1 MHRKILNAHVFKMA
15 GKITRFFSSKS
26 DKEPQRDKE
35 PSDNLQPPAKKVC
48 SNLTA
53 SKKYDSTSRVRKF
66 LPKWEKDFPWIQFA
80 GGKMYCKY
88 CLEVNEHADKNS
100 SFYKGSDNFR
110 IGVIRAHN
118 KSKQHLRCADVYR
131 SKRNPQNPIEQGLRN
146 MESAVQGKLMKLFNT
161 AYFVA
166 KEEMPF
172 SSFKSLCE
180 LQIKNDVELGNT
192 YFNDHACKNFIESS
206 AEILKA
212 DLSEK
217 LNNASPRFFSAM
229 ADGSTDSGIIEQE
242 LLFVRYLNNGL
253 PVNRFLTVQSVK
265 HANADGIL
273 QAIDNGFNYANVIN
287 WKDGL
292 VGFGADG
299 ASVMMGRQNGVLKKI
314 KDDVPHLIEM
324 HCVAH
329 KLELAILDAFKDE
342 SILTELKDLLQ
353 GIYKHYHYSPKA
365 LRELNEL
372 AQVLELSVLKPVSLL
387 GTRWTPHL
395 HRGLKVFLH
404 NFGIIYTHFQ
414 NTAAQGNGAS
424 AVMQGRARKITTQM
438 SDFKQ
443 VLFMHFMLDALDVV
457 SHLSLVMQKD
467 AVTLAEVK
475 DSIERTRLSMQA
487 LVVRPG
493 AKLSQFLEAVG
504 DHGNHFKGV
513 ELNRQDGDI
522 AAFTRLKERV
532 IGSMV
537 AYVNTRFANVNTND
551 VIAAFDMFNTS
562 LWPDRDDE
570 LTLYG
575 EQELNTLVDHFKLL
589 LERNDFD
596 LELVDQEWQELKVCI
611 KRNHSQLRMLP
622 MWQRIFAEYSERF
635 PNILMLV
642 EIMLVLPLATA
653 CCERGFSTLKRIK
666 SDWRSRLETETLDNL
681 MRISIDGPD
690 LESYNAARA
699 LQHWWDKGERQRRPN
714 FQRQ

>member
-1 MHRKILNAHVFKMA
+1 MNAHVFKMA

-26 DKEPQRDKE
+26 DKETQRDKE

-273 QAIDNGFNYANVIN
+273 QAIDNGFNYANVMN

-404 NFGIIYTHFQ
+404 NFAIIYTHFQ

>member
-1 MHRKILNAHVFKMA
+1 MNAHVFKMA

-329 KLELAILDAFKDE
+329 KLELGILDAFKDE

-404 NFGIIYTHFQ
+404 NFAIIYTHFQ

>member
-1 MHRKILNAHVFKMA
+1 
-15 GKITRFFSSKS
+15 
-26 DKEPQRDKE
+26 
-35 PSDNLQPPAKKVC
+35 
-48 SNLTA
+48 
-53 SKKYDSTSRVRKF
+53 
-66 LPKWEKDFPWIQFA
+66 
-80 GGKMYCKY
+80 
-88 CLEVNEHADKNS
+88 
-100 SFYKGSDNFR
+100 
-110 IGVIRAHN
+110 
-118 KSKQHLRCADVYR
+118 
-131 SKRNPQNPIEQGLRN
+131 
-146 MESAVQGKLMKLFNT
+146 
-161 AYFVA
+161 
-166 KEEMPF
+166 
-172 SSFKSLCE
+172 
-180 LQIKNDVELGNT
+180 
-192 YFNDHACKNFIESS
+192 
-206 AEILKA
+206 
-212 DLSEK
+212 
-217 LNNASPRFFSAM
+217 
-229 ADGSTDSGIIEQE
+229 
-242 LLFVRYLNNGL
+242 
-253 PVNRFLTVQSVK
+253 
-265 HANADGIL
+265 
-273 QAIDNGFNYANVIN
+273 
-287 WKDGL
+287 
-292 VGFGADG
+292 
-299 ASVMMGRQNGVLKKI
+299 
-314 KDDVPHLIEM
+314 
-324 HCVAH
+324 
-329 KLELAILDAFKDE
+329 
-342 SILTELKDLLQ
+342 
-353 GIYKHYHYSPKA
+353 
-365 LRELNEL
+365 
-372 AQVLELSVLKPVSLL
+372 
-387 GTRWTPHL
+387 
-395 HRGLKVFLH
+395 
-404 NFGIIYTHFQ
+404 
-414 NTAAQGNGAS
+414 
-424 AVMQGRARKITTQM
+424 MQGRARKITTQM

-714 FQRQ
+714 FQRQNNTLHTHYCKQFLF

>member
-1 MHRKILNAHVFKMA
+1 MNAHVFKMA

-131 SKRNPQNPIEQGLRN
+131 SKRNSQNPIEQGLRN

-353 GIYKHYHYSPKA
+353 RIYKHYHYSPKA

-404 NFGIIYTHFQ
+404 NFAIIYTHFQ
-414 NTAAQGNGAS
+414 NAAAQGNGAS

-467 AVTLAEVK
+467 TVTLAEVK
-475 DSIERTRLSMQA
+475 DSIECTRLSMQA

>member
-1 MHRKILNAHVFKMA
+1 MNAHVFKMA

-100 SFYKGSDNFR
+100 SFYKCSDNFR

-180 LQIKNDVELGNT
+180 LQIKNDVDLGNT

-404 NFGIIYTHFQ
+404 NFAIIYTHFQ